1 MVFEAVA
8 NLDLALVVM
17 VFLAF
22 AQYAKLGKGLE
33 KQFAWIAA
41 GAFLALVAV
50 SFQVLQAGLTGW
62 SVSVAGVTALVALFQ
77 VLSFIA
83 LLVGGLWAAVKLLQ
97 Q

>member
-8 NLDLALVVM
+8 NLDLALIVLVA
-17 VFLAF
+17 LAF

-33 KQFAWIAA
+33 KPFAWIAA

-50 SFQVLQAGLTGW
+50 AFEVLQSGLALWGAT
-62 SVSVAGVTALVALFQ
+62 VSGVVWLVALFQ
-77 VLSFIA
+77 VLAFIA
-83 LLVGGLWAAVKLLQ
+83 LLVGALWAAVKLLQ